1 MVKVLNFEEV
11 QHFLNKLGTTEFIA
25 NGEKFDIS
33 DPSQP
38 SGIMNVVDLL
48 ADAFPDNWSFE
59 ECIRSL
65 NMLAPWSCMVNY
77 QSRRISVWV
86 DDNQLQNLREF
97 LQELQTEIKTYI
109 QTKGRSYAMVIVKNM
124 FGIQSVEDAE
134 GIDNLILLLHI
145 LGEYAKTVSNGVF

>member
-1 MVKVLNFEEV
+1 MLKVLNFEEV
-11 QHFLNKLGTTEFIA
+11 QHFLNKLGTTEFIV

-38 SGIMNVVDLL
+38 LGIMNVVDLL
-48 ADAFPDNWSFE
+48 AGAFPDNWSFE

-97 LQELQTEIKTYI
+97 LQELQTEIMTYI
-109 QTKGRSYAMVIVKNM
+109 QTKDRSYAMVIVKNM

-145 LGEYAKTVSNGVF
+145 LEEYAKTVSQ

>member
-1 MVKVLNFEEV
+1 MLKVLNFEEV
-11 QHFLNKLGTTEFIA
+11 QYFLNKLGTTEFIV

-48 ADAFPDNWSFE
+48 AGAFPDNWSFE
-59 ECIRSL
+59 ECIKSL

-97 LQELQTEIKTYI
+97 LQELQTEIMTYI

-145 LGEYAKTVSNGVF
+145 LGEYAKTVSQ

>member
-1 MVKVLNFEEV
+1 MMKVLNFEEV

-38 SGIMNVVDLL
+38 SGIVNVVDLL
-48 ADAFPDNWSFE
+48 AGAFPDNWSFE

-97 LQELQTEIKTYI
+97 LQELQTEIMTYI

-145 LGEYAKTVSNGVF
+145 LGEYAKTVSQ

>member
-1 MVKVLNFEEV
+1 MLKVLNFEEV
-11 QHFLNKLGTTEFIA
+11 QHFLNKLGTTEFIV

-48 ADAFPDNWSFE
+48 AGAFPDNWSFE

-97 LQELQTEIKTYI
+97 LQELKTEIMTYI

-145 LGEYAKTVSNGVF
+145 LGEYAKTVSQ

>member
-48 ADAFPDNWSFE
+48 AGAFPDNWSFE

-145 LGEYAKTVSNGVF
+145 LGEYAKTVSQ

>member
-1 MVKVLNFEEV
+1 MLKVLNFEEV
-11 QHFLNKLGTTEFIA
+11 QHFLNKLGTTEFIV

-48 ADAFPDNWSFE
+48 AGAFPDNWSFE

-97 LQELQTEIKTYI
+97 LQELQTEIMTYI

-145 LGEYAKTVSNGVF
+145 LGEYAKTVSQ

>member
-1 MVKVLNFEEV
+1 MRKVLNFEEV

-38 SGIMNVVDLL
+38 SGIMNVGDLL
-48 ADAFPDNWSFE
+48 TGAFPDTWTLD
-59 ECIRSL
+59 ECIKSL
-65 NMLAPWSCMVNY
+65 NILAPWSFTVNY
-77 QSRRISVWV
+77 QSRVISIWV
-86 DDNQLQNLREF
+86 DDNQLQNFREF
-97 LQELQTEIKTYI
+97 LQELQTEIIAYT

-145 LGEYAKTVSNGVF
+145 LGEYAKTVSQ

>member
-1 MVKVLNFEEV
+1 MKVLNIEEV

-48 ADAFPDNWSFE
+48 AGAFPDNWSFE

-77 QSRRISVWV
+77 QLRRISVWV

-97 LQELQTEIKTYI
+97 LQELQTEIITYI
-109 QTKGRSYAMVIVKNM
+109 QTKGRSYAMVVVKNM

-145 LGEYAKTVSNGVF
+145 LQVYAKTVSQ

>member
-1 MVKVLNFEEV
+1 MLKVLNFEEV
-11 QHFLNKLGTTEFIA
+11 QHFLNKLGTTEFIV

-48 ADAFPDNWSFE
+48 AGAFPDNWSFE

-97 LQELQTEIKTYI
+97 LQELQTEIMTYI
-109 QTKGRSYAMVIVKNM
+109 QTRGRSYAMVIVKNM

-145 LGEYAKTVSNGVF
+145 LGEYAKTVSQ

>member
-1 MVKVLNFEEV
+1 MKVLNIEEV

-48 ADAFPDNWSFE
+48 AGAFPDNWSFE

-124 FGIQSVEDAE
+124 FGIQSVEDAD

-145 LGEYAKTVSNGVF
+145 LGEYAKTVSQ

>member
-1 MVKVLNFEEV
+1 MMKVLNFEEV
-11 QHFLNKLGTTEFIA
+11 QHFLNKLGATEFIA

-48 ADAFPDNWSFE
+48 AGAFPDNWSLE
-59 ECIRSL
+59 ECVKSL
-65 NMLAPWSCMVNY
+65 NVLAPWSFMVNY
-77 QSRRISVWV
+77 QSRRISIWV

-97 LQELQTEIKTYI
+97 LQELQTEIMAYI

-124 FGIQSVEDAE
+124 FGIQSIEDAE

-145 LGEYAKTVSNGVF
+145 LGEYAKTVSQ

>member
-1 MVKVLNFEEV
+1 MKVLNFEEV

-48 ADAFPDNWSFE
+48 AGAFPDNWSFE

-97 LQELQTEIKTYI
+97 LQELQTEIMTYI

-134 GIDNLILLLHI
+134 GIDNLILLLYI
-145 LGEYAKTVSNGVF
+145 LGEYAKTVSQ

>member
-1 MVKVLNFEEV
+1 MKVLNFEKV

-48 ADAFPDNWSFE
+48 AGAFPDNWSFE

-97 LQELQTEIKTYI
+97 LQELQTEIMTYI

-145 LGEYAKTVSNGVF
+145 LGEYAKTVSQ

>member
-1 MVKVLNFEEV
+1 MLKVLNFEEV

-38 SGIMNVVDLL
+38 SGIMNVVDVL
-48 ADAFPDNWSFE
+48 AGAFPDNWSFE
-59 ECIRSL
+59 VCIRSL

-97 LQELQTEIKTYI
+97 LQELQTEIMTYI
-109 QTKGRSYAMVIVKNM
+109 QTKGRSYAMIIVKNM

-145 LGEYAKTVSNGVF
+145 LGEYAKTVSQ

>member
-1 MVKVLNFEEV
+1 MKVLNFEEV
-11 QHFLNKLGTTEFIA
+11 QYFLNKLGTTEFIA

-48 ADAFPDNWSFE
+48 AGAFPDNWSFE

-65 NMLAPWSCMVNY
+65 NILAPRSCMVNY

-109 QTKGRSYAMVIVKNM
+109 QTNGRSYAMVVVKNM

-145 LGEYAKTVSNGVF
+145 LGEYAKTVSQ

>member
-1 MVKVLNFEEV
+1 MKVLNFEEV
-11 QHFLNKLGTTEFIA
+11 QHFLNKLGTTEFIS

-48 ADAFPDNWSFE
+48 AGAFPDNWSFE

-97 LQELQTEIKTYI
+97 LQKLQTEIKTYL
-109 QTKGRSYAMVIVKNM
+109 QTKGRSYAMVVVKNM

-145 LGEYAKTVSNGVF
+145 LGEYAKTVSR

>member
-1 MVKVLNFEEV
+1 MKVLNFEEV
-11 QHFLNKLGTTEFIA
+11 QHFLNKLGTTEFIV

-48 ADAFPDNWSFE
+48 AGAFPDNWSFE

-124 FGIQSVEDAE
+124 FGIQSVGDAE

-145 LGEYAKTVSNGVF
+145 LGEYAKTVSQ

>member
-1 MVKVLNFEEV
+1 MLKVLNFEEV
-11 QHFLNKLGTTEFIA
+11 QHFLNKLGTTEFIV

-48 ADAFPDNWSFE
+48 AGAFPDNWSFE

-97 LQELQTEIKTYI
+97 LQELQTEIMTYI
-109 QTKGRSYAMVIVKNM
+109 QTKGRSYAMIVVKNM

-145 LGEYAKTVSNGVF
+145 LGEYAKTVSQ

>member
-1 MVKVLNFEEV
+1 MKVLNFEEV

-48 ADAFPDNWSFE
+48 AGAFPDNWSFE
-59 ECIRSL
+59 ECIRYL

-97 LQELQTEIKTYI
+97 LQELQTEIMTYI

-145 LGEYAKTVSNGVF
+145 LGEYAKTVSK

>member
-1 MVKVLNFEEV
+1 MLKVLNFEEV
-11 QHFLNKLGTTEFIA
+11 QHFLNKLGTTEFIV

-48 ADAFPDNWSFE
+48 AGAFPDNWSFE

-65 NMLAPWSCMVNY
+65 NVLAPWSFMVNY
-77 QSRRISVWV
+77 QSRRISIWV

-97 LQELQTEIKTYI
+97 LQELQTEIMAYI
-109 QTKGRSYAMVIVKNM
+109 QTKGRSYAMVIVKDM

-134 GIDNLILLLHI
+134 GIDNLILLLYI
-145 LGEYAKTVSNGVF
+145 LGEYAKTVSQ

>member
-1 MVKVLNFEEV
+1 MKVLNIEEV
-11 QHFLNKLGTTEFIA
+11 QHFLNKLGTTEFIV

-48 ADAFPDNWSFE
+48 AGAFPDNWSFE

-86 DDNQLQNLREF
+86 DDNQLQDLREF
-97 LQELQTEIKTYI
+97 LQELQTEIMTYI

-145 LGEYAKTVSNGVF
+145 LGEYAKTVSQ

>member
-1 MVKVLNFEEV
+1 MKVLNIEEV

-25 NGEKFDIS
+25 NGEKFNIS

-48 ADAFPDNWSFE
+48 AGAFPDNWSFE

-109 QTKGRSYAMVIVKNM
+109 QTKGRSYAMVVVKNM

-145 LGEYAKTVSNGVF
+145 LGEYAKTISQ

>member
-1 MVKVLNFEEV
+1 MMKVLNFEEV

-48 ADAFPDNWSFE
+48 AGAFPDNWSFE

-86 DDNQLQNLREF
+86 DDNQLQNLGEF

-145 LGEYAKTVSNGVF
+145 LGEYAKTVSQ

>member
-1 MVKVLNFEEV
+1 MMKVLNIEEV

-48 ADAFPDNWSFE
+48 AGAFPDNWSFE

-109 QTKGRSYAMVIVKNM
+109 QTKGRSYAMVVVKNM

-145 LGEYAKTVSNGVF
+145 LGEYAKTVSQ

>member
-1 MVKVLNFEEV
+1 MLKVLNFEEV
-11 QHFLNKLGTTEFIA
+11 QHFLNKLRTTEFIV

-48 ADAFPDNWSFE
+48 AGAFPDNWSFE

-65 NMLAPWSCMVNY
+65 NVLAPWSFMVNY
-77 QSRRISVWV
+77 QSRRISIWV

-97 LQELQTEIKTYI
+97 LQELQTEIMAYI
-109 QTKGRSYAMVIVKNM
+109 QTKGRSYAMIIVKNM

-134 GIDNLILLLHI
+134 GIDNLILLLYI
-145 LGEYAKTVSNGVF
+145 LGEYAKTVSQ

>member
-1 MVKVLNFEEV
+1 MMKVLNFEEV

-48 ADAFPDNWSFE
+48 AGAFPDNWSFE

-65 NMLAPWSCMVNY
+65 NILAPRSCMVNY

-97 LQELQTEIKTYI
+97 LQELQTEIMTYI
-109 QTKGRSYAMVIVKNM
+109 QTEGRSYAMVVVKNM

-145 LGEYAKTVSNGVF
+145 LGEYAKTVSQ

>member
-1 MVKVLNFEEV
+1 MKVLNFEEV

-48 ADAFPDNWSFE
+48 AGAFPDNWSFE

-97 LQELQTEIKTYI
+97 LQELQTEIL
-109 QTKGRSYAMVIVKNM
+109 KN
-124 FGIQSVEDAE
+124 
-134 GIDNLILLLHI
+134 
-145 LGEYAKTVSNGVF
+145 

>member
-1 MVKVLNFEEV
+1 MLKVLNFEEV

-48 ADAFPDNWSFE
+48 TGAFPDNWSFE

-65 NMLAPWSCMVNY
+65 NVLAPWSCMVNY

-145 LGEYAKTVSNGVF
+145 LGEYAKTVSQ

>member
-1 MVKVLNFEEV
+1 MLKVLNFEEV
-11 QHFLNKLGTTEFIA
+11 QHFLNKLGTTEFIV

-48 ADAFPDNWSFE
+48 AGAFPDNWSFE

-77 QSRRISVWV
+77 QSRGISVWV

-97 LQELQTEIKTYI
+97 LQELQTEIMTYI

-145 LGEYAKTVSNGVF
+145 LGEYAKTVSQ

>member
-1 MVKVLNFEEV
+1 MKVLNFEEV

-48 ADAFPDNWSFE
+48 AGAFPDNWSFE

-65 NMLAPWSCMVNY
+65 NILAPRSCMVNY

-109 QTKGRSYAMVIVKNM
+109 QTNGRSYAMVVVKNM

-145 LGEYAKTVSNGVF
+145 LEEYAKTVSQ

>member
-1 MVKVLNFEEV
+1 MLKVLNFEEV

-48 ADAFPDNWSFE
+48 ASAFPDNWSFE

-65 NMLAPWSCMVNY
+65 NMLAPCSCMVNY

-97 LQELQTEIKTYI
+97 LQELQTEIMTYI
-109 QTKGRSYAMVIVKNM
+109 QTKGRSYAMIIVKNM

-145 LGEYAKTVSNGVF
+145 LGEYAKTVSQ

>member
-1 MVKVLNFEEV
+1 MMKVLNIEEV

-48 ADAFPDNWSFE
+48 AGAFPDNWSFE

-124 FGIQSVEDAE
+124 FGIQSVEDAD

-145 LGEYAKTVSNGVF
+145 LGEYAKTVSQ

>member
-1 MVKVLNFEEV
+1 MMKVLNIEEV

-48 ADAFPDNWSFE
+48 AGAFPDNWSFE

-65 NMLAPWSCMVNY
+65 NMLAPWSC
-77 QSRRISVWV
+77 WV

-97 LQELQTEIKTYI
+97 LQELQTEIMTYI
-109 QTKGRSYAMVIVKNM
+109 QTKGRSYAMIIVKNM

-145 LGEYAKTVSNGVF
+145 LGEYAKTVSQ

>member
-1 MVKVLNFEEV
+1 MLKVLNFEEV
-11 QHFLNKLGTTEFIA
+11 QHFLNKLGTTEFIV

-48 ADAFPDNWSFE
+48 AGAFPDNWSFE

-97 LQELQTEIKTYI
+97 LQELQTEIMTYI
-109 QTKGRSYAMVIVKNM
+109 QTNGRSYAMVIVKNM

-145 LGEYAKTVSNGVF
+145 LGEYAKTVSQ

>member
-1 MVKVLNFEEV
+1 MKVLNFEEV

-48 ADAFPDNWSFE
+48 AGAFPDNWSFE

-97 LQELQTEIKTYI
+97 LQELQTEIMTYI
-109 QTKGRSYAMVIVKNM
+109 QTNGRSYAMVIVKNM

-145 LGEYAKTVSNGVF
+145 LGEYAKTVSQ

>member
-1 MVKVLNFEEV
+1 MKVLNFEEV

-25 NGEKFDIS
+25 DGEKFDIS

-48 ADAFPDNWSFE
+48 AGAFPDNWSFE

-97 LQELQTEIKTYI
+97 LQELQTEIMTYI
-109 QTKGRSYAMVIVKNM
+109 QTKGRSYAMVVVKNM

-145 LGEYAKTVSNGVF
+145 LGEYAKTVSQ

>member
-1 MVKVLNFEEV
+1 MKVLNFEEV

-33 DPSQP
+33 DPSQT

-48 ADAFPDNWSFE
+48 AGAFPDNWSFE

-65 NMLAPWSCMVNY
+65 NILAPRSCMVNY

-109 QTKGRSYAMVIVKNM
+109 QTNGRSYAMVVVKNM

-145 LGEYAKTVSNGVF
+145 LGEYVKTVSQ

>member
-1 MVKVLNFEEV
+1 MLKVLNFEEV
-11 QHFLNKLGTTEFIA
+11 QHFLNKLGTTEFIV

-48 ADAFPDNWSFE
+48 AGAFPDNWSFE

-77 QSRRISVWV
+77 QSRRILVWV

-97 LQELQTEIKTYI
+97 LQELQTEIMTYI

-145 LGEYAKTVSNGVF
+145 LGEYAKTVSQ